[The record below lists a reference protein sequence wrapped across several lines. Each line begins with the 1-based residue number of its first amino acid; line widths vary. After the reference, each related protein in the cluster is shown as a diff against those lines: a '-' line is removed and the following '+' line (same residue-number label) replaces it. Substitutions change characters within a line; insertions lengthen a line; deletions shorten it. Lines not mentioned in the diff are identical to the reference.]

1 MEWGISELYTCC
13 VDLGNL
19 HTTLSL
25 PSQLLGARGVG
36 GVIMKLTVEDYEV
49 FINCEVL

>member
-1 MEWGISELYTCC
+1 MGISELYTCC

-19 HTTLSL
+19 HTALSL
-25 PSQLLGARGVG
+25 PSQFL
-36 GVIMKLTVEDYEV
+36 GVIRKLTVEDYEV